1 MQKLQKFAVLTAM
14 GVLSV
19 AAAGSVPRGVGPEF
33 ASHYQSKDSFRCIT
47 NPDVE
52 ISASRVNDNTC
63 DCPDGSDEPGT
74 AACAHIDPLS
84 PQQPLP
90 GSSSG
95 TTNATHAL
103 PGFWCA
109 NKGHVGTYVP
119 FLYVNDGICDYD
131 LCCDGTEE
139 YASVGGTTCE
149 NRCAAIGKEHRRLA
163 EEKDRKMRDAQTQRA
178 KMIADS
184 AALRMQTE
192 SRIVE
197 LENAIRVASAEKVA
211 LDAKY
216 KELQKKDR
224 NRVVKAGSG
233 GGKLGVLL
241 GQAKTRVNELREVLK
256 NVSDERDQLRDKV
269 NELDTVLRKLKEEYN
284 PNFNDEGVKA
294 AVKSFEDFA
303 AREAE
308 QPDTGD
314 EDVSSVLAED
324 GEHSGINWAEFESSD
339 DDSDIIYTLDAY
351 LPAFL
356 RDFIQNQKAALR
368 DWLVENGLLAEKQNS
383 ASESQ
388 ATREAREA
396 KENAERDLQ
405 KKEQDVENEKTD
417 LAKDYG
423 PSSIFRALKGQCI
436 DIDAGEYTYELCWL
450 DKTSQKSKKG
460 HGNTN
465 MGNFQRIDYET
476 ADDEERLDGK
486 SLGKGARMVLRYEDG
501 QACWNG
507 PNRKT
512 DVWLGCSDK
521 EEVWRVT
528 EAEKCVYKMEV
539 GTPAAC
545 DEQVEGKAHVKD
557 EL

>member
-1 MQKLQKFAVLTAM
+1 MQHSQKFAVLTTLGA
-14 GVLSV
+14 LSV
-19 AAAGSVPRGVGPEF
+19 AAAGSIPRGVGPEF
-33 ASHYQSKDSFRCIT
+33 ASHYQSKDSFRCIA

-52 ISASRVNDNTC
+52 ISVSRVNDNTC

-95 TTNATHAL
+95 TTSAKNSL
-103 PGFWCA
+103 PGFWCE
-109 NKGHVGTYVP
+109 NKGHIGAYVP

-131 LCCDGTEE
+131 LCCDGSEE
-139 YASVGGTTCE
+139 YASVGGTKCE
-149 NRCAAIGKEHRRLA
+149 NRCAEIGKEYRRLA
-163 EEKDRKMRDAQTQRA
+163 EEKDKKMRNAQTQRS
-178 KMIADS
+178 KMISDS
-184 AALRMQTE
+184 EVLRKQTE
-192 SRIVE
+192 ARIME
-197 LENAIRVASAEKVA
+197 LENQIRAGLAQKVA

-216 KELQKKDR
+216 KDLQKKDR
-224 NRVVKAGSG
+224 NRVVKSGG

-241 GQAKTRVNELREVLK
+241 GQAKGRVNELRETLTKVA
-256 NVSDERDQLRDKV
+256 DERDKLRIKV

-308 QPDTGD
+308 QPAAGGD
-314 EDVSSVLAED
+314 DVSSVLAED
-324 GEHSGINWAEFESSD
+324 GEHSGINWVEFETSD
-339 DDSDIIYTLDAY
+339 DDTDIIYAFDAY
-351 LPAFL
+351 IPASL
-356 RDFIQNQKAALR
+356 REFIQNKKAAIR
-368 DWLVENGLLAEKQNS
+368 DWLVENGLLAEKENV

-388 ATREAREA
+388 VTREAREA
-396 KENAERDLQ
+396 KENAERDL
-405 KKEQDVENEKTD
+405 KTKEQDLENEKSD
-417 LAKDYG
+417 LSKDYG
-423 PSSIFRALKGQCI
+423 PSNIFRSLKGQCI
-436 DIDAGEYTYELCWL
+436 EIDAGEYTYELCWL

-465 MGNFQRIDYET
+465 MGNFKRIDREQ

-486 SLGKGARMVLRYEDG
+486 SLGKGTRMVLRYEDG

-507 PNRKT
+507 PNRRT

-521 EEVWRVT
+521 EELWRVT

-545 DEQVEGKAHVKD
+545 DEQVESKDHVKD

>member
-1 MQKLQKFAVLTAM
+1 MQQLQKFAALTAM

-19 AAAGSVPRGVGPEF
+19 AAAGSAPRGVGPEF
-33 ASHYQSKDSFRCIT
+33 ASHYTAKDSFRCIA
-47 NPDVE
+47 NPDIE
-52 ISASRVNDNTC
+52 ISRSRVNDNTC

-95 TTNATHAL
+95 TTSAKNSL
-103 PGFWCA
+103 PGFWCE
-109 NKGHVGTYVP
+109 NKGHVGGYVP
-119 FLYVNDGICDYD
+119 FIYVNDGICDYD
-131 LCCDGTEE
+131 LCCDGSEE
-139 YASVGGTTCE
+139 YASVGGTKCE

-163 EEKDRKMRDAQTQRA
+163 EEKDRKMRNAQAQRS
-178 KMIADS
+178 KMISDS
-184 AALRMQTE
+184 EALRKQTE
-192 SRIVE
+192 ARIAEIESEIRATSSRKLT
-197 LENAIRVASAEKVA
+197 LEARF
-211 LDAKY
+211 

-224 NRVVKAGSG
+224 NRVVKSGG

-241 GQAKTRVNELREVLK
+241 GQAKSRVGELREVLSK
-256 NVSDERDQLRDKV
+256 VSDERDKLRIKV

-294 AVKSFEDFA
+294 AVKAFEDFA

-308 QPDTGD
+308 QPFDGD
-314 EDVSSVLAED
+314 DDVSSVLADD

-339 DDSDIIYTLDAY
+339 DDADIIYSFDAY
-351 LPAFL
+351 LPASL
-356 RDFIQNQKAALR
+356 REFIQNQKAAIR
-368 DWLVENGLLAEKQNS
+368 DWLVDNGLLAAKENTG
-383 ASESQ
+383 AESQ
-388 ATREAREA
+388 ATKEAREA
-396 KENAERDLQ
+396 KEDAERDLTR
-405 KKEQDVENEKTD
+405 KEQDLESEKSD

-423 PSSIFRALKGQCI
+423 PSDIFRALKGQCI

-465 MGNFQRIDYET
+465 MGNFKRIDHEL

-486 SLGKGARMVLRYEDG
+486 SLGKGSRMVLRYEDG

-507 PNRKT
+507 PNRRT
-512 DVWLGCSDK
+512 DVWLGCADK
-521 EEVWRVT
+521 EELWRVT

-545 DEQVEGKAHVKD
+545 EERVEGEVPVKD